1 VRFANFFTLLFLAVP
16 LWTAHARD
24 NEVPVPEFHR
34 RVTDL
39 SGTLSEGEAGNLE
52 AALAGFEQST
62 SNQIA
67 VLIIPS
73 LNGEGIEDYSMRVA
87 ERNKFGKKGRDNGVL
102 LVIAKDDRL
111 MRIEVGYGL
120 EGVLTDAL
128 CDQII
133 RRVIAP
139 KFRQGNYAEGI
150 DAGINAIML
159 ATKGEFKGTPG
170 GNFDI
175 RHFTPLFFILVFIV
189 FGIISRFLGGGRRH
203 YVGSRG
209 YTSRGIWFGG
219 FGGGGFGGG
228 GFGGGGGGFS
238 GGGGSFG
245 GGGASG
251 SW

>member
-1 VRFANFFTLLFLAVP
+1 VRSAVFVALLALSLPAWSASARQKEAP
-16 LWTAHARD
+16 L
-24 NEVPVPEFHR
+24 PEFHR

-39 SGTLSEGEAGNLE
+39 SGTLSEGEAANFE
-52 AALAGFEQST
+52 EALAGFEQAT

-73 LNGEGIEDYSMRVA
+73 LNGESMEDYSMRVA
-87 ERNKFGKKGRDNGVL
+87 ELNKFGKKGRDNGVL
-102 LVIAKDDRL
+102 LVIAKEDRQ

-128 CDQII
+128 CDQIM

-139 KFRQGNYAEGI
+139 KFRQGNFAEGL
-150 DAGINAIML
+150 DAGINAIME
-159 ATKGEFKGTPG
+159 ATKGEFKGTPREKG
-170 GNFDI
+170 SSRN
-175 RHFTPLFFILVFIV
+175 FTPLIFVLIFVI
-189 FGIISRFLGGGRRH
+189 FGAINRLFGAGRRH

-209 YTSRGIWFGG
+209 YRSSGFWF
-219 FGGGGFGGG
+219 GGFGGG